1 MVNWLPRRSVSLP
14 PQPTIA
20 GPCHVSCDTM
30 ILVALPPIP
39 EVAPQDN
46 AHGQNRSSYLSL
58 SLSQQPIYIYVCI
71 QRTRSPRDPFGIHD
85 RSKGEERN

>member
-1 MVNWLPRRSVSLP
+1 
-14 PQPTIA
+14 
-20 GPCHVSCDTM
+20 M

-46 AHGQNRSSYLSL
+46 ARGQNRSSYLSL
-58 SLSQQPIYIYVCI
+58 SLNNLYIYVYI